1 MARFLIFV
9 VSMLTMSR
17 AGGVRSALFRPEDA
31 FDRFEAEDARGTGE
45 FAAAGSRRAALAP
58 ETPGRYGDG
67 WPAQPE
73 VSSGTPSGWPVR
85 TGSAGRR
92 RRIPLRVKW
101 VAVVLVIGL
110 IFRKVIAWAVLVAL
124 SAAFHIVG
132 VNVHLPHIKLAWP
145 WQTISAGTT
154 SNIDLGPWV
163 LQKIEGI
170 SRPALGSENFNFT
183 FTHKVSK
190 NIGIWPCW
198 YSSTFDAVGHAS
210 ATVNLNPGPGWWVP
224 ASGHYKLQV
233 LSRPV
238 TGSPGRV
245 GVVIVLP
252 QPQLPQ
258 SVHDVTIDNTLSH
271 PIDTQHSWTYPGF
284 GCGGL
289 IRPQF
294 SESVLYAQAQ
304 GLAFSQV
311 RSNPQITR
319 PLIAAAESEAAQ
331 IIRDNFIQPTVNAL
345 GYTLTDFTLRWS
357 GTS

>member
-1 MARFLIFV
+1 MARFLIFM

-17 AGGVRSALFRPEDA
+17 TGGPASPSFRPQDA
-31 FDRFEAEDARGTGE
+31 YDRFAAEDVRGVQE
-45 FAAAGSRRAALAP
+45 FPGAGAGRAPRA
-58 ETPGRYGDG
+58 PGRYGDG

-73 VSSGTPSGWPVR
+73 IGSGRGGRPGRTGTP
-85 TGSAGRR
+85 GRR
-92 RRIPLRVKW
+92 RRIRARVTW
-101 VAVVLVIGL
+101 VAVLLVSGL
-110 IFRKVIAWAVLVAL
+110 IFRKVLAWTVLVAL
-124 SAAFHIVG
+124 SAVLHIVG
-132 VNVHLPHIKLAWP
+132 VNVHLPHVKLAWP

-198 YSSTFDAVGHAS
+198 YSSTFDAAGHAS
-210 ATVNLNPGPGWWVP
+210 ATVDLNPGPGWWAP

-238 TGSPGRV
+238 TGDPGRV
-245 GVVIVLP
+245 GVVMVLP

-258 SVHDVTIDNTLSH
+258 SVHDVTIDDTLSH

-294 SESVLYAQAQ
+294 SESILYAQAQ

-311 RSNPQITR
+311 RTNPQITR
-319 PLIAAAESEAAQ
+319 PLIVAAESEAAQ

-357 GTS
+357 GRP